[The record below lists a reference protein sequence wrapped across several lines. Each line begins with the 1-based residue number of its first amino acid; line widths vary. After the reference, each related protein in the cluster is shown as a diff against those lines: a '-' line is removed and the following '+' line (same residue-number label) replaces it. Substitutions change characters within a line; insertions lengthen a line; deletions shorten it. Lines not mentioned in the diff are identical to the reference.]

1 MREEVMQTA
10 EPASTREANE
20 RLLKILDINY
30 AEADLKQVADNE
42 THLNAKERTQI
53 PRILEG
59 FEDLFDDTL
68 GDWETEPVNLE
79 LNPYYKPFD
88 SKYYPIPR
96 IKKETF
102 RKDIKRLVKIGVLT
116 PVQQSQY
123 GTPIFIIP
131 KKEGTMRFIKD
142 YRRLNQ

>member
-42 THLNAKERTQI
+42 THLNTKERTQI

-68 GDWETEPVNLE
+68 GDW
-79 LNPYYKPFD
+79 
-88 SKYYPIPR
+88 
-96 IKKETF
+96 
-102 RKDIKRLVKIGVLT
+102 KD
-116 PVQQSQY
+116 
-123 GTPIFIIP
+123 
-131 KKEGTMRFIKD
+131 
-142 YRRLNQ
+142 